1 MPRKQ
6 SDASEPT
13 APSKT
18 TAARARKAS
27 APLHRKSAAAAAGAP
42 NGSNGDVTHE
52 DIARLAYAL
61 WEARGC
67 AGGSPE
73 EDWLRAEQELLAK
86 L

>member
-6 SDASEPT
+6 SEGSEPT
-13 APSKT
+13 AKSKS
-18 TAARARKAS
+18 TAARTRKS
-27 APLHRKSAAAAAGAP
+27 SPTLHRKSAAAAAGAP
-42 NGSNGDVTHE
+42 NGASADVTHE

-73 EDWLRAEQELLAK
+73 EDWLRAEQELLSK
-86 L
+86 H